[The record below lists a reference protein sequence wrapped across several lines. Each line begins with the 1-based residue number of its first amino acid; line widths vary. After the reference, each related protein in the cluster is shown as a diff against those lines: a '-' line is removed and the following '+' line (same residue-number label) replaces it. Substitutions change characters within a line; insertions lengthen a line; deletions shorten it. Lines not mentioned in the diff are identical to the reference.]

1 MTAQD
6 SLVQP
11 IHLLLRNIDEVIQ
24 IWSLLVLSHP
34 LWIKKLKPFG
44 PCSCETKLDGGT
56 VFSRYGRLRSVFK
69 WSPSITGGNTV
80 LFHAVVTKGVK
91 RNCIRLECAYYIIE
105 SLPRTSWKTWHNVFF
120 TTSLQ
125 QANLRNRSRSWGN
138 IWIASLSYNRVTRY
152 SPKFGG
158 FTRTVLE
165 SAGYDSHVADVGA
178 ALDLYFLS

>member
-1 MTAQD
+1 M
-6 SLVQP
+6 
-11 IHLLLRNIDEVIQ
+11 EVIQ

-34 LWIKKLKPFG
+34 LWIKNWSLLVHVLARQNWMVK
-44 PCSCETKLDGGT
+44 T

-69 WSPSITGGNTV
+69 WLPSITGGNTV
-80 LFHAVVTKGVK
+80 LFHAVVTKVVK

-125 QANLRNRSRSWGN
+125 QANLRNRSRPWGN

-158 FTRTVLE
+158 FTCTVLE